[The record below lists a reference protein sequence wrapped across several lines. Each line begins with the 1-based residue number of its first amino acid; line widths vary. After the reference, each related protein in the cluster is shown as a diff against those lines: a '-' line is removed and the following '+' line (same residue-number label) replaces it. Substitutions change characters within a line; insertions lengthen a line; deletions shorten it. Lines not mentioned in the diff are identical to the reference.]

1 VKSCLDCI
9 PCFFDQALRI
19 GRMAT
24 DDEEKIKKL
33 LDEIGAA
40 LKDIPLESTPPEAG
54 RVIQRKVREIIGT
67 TDPYKDIKNE
77 STKESLRL
85 YPYLKKEV
93 EKSNDRLL
101 TAIRVAIAG
110 NVIDMGP
117 NKSFN
122 IEKDMNEILRKDFA
136 VCDYGKF
143 KQCLDITDDIL
154 YIGDNAGES
163 VFDKILIEEME
174 KPVIYVVRGMPVIN
188 DITYED
194 AIRAGIDKVATIL
207 SSGTDAAGTVLRT
220 CSDEFKEAYSSSRF
234 IVSKGQGN
242 YEALSGER
250 RPIFFLLKAKCRVIA
265 DDIGV
270 NEDDIVLK
278 GPNTDYL
285 YHALKCE
292 GGESL

>member
-1 VKSCLDCI
+1 MRSCLECI

-24 DDEEKIKKL
+24 DDEEKIKRL

-40 LKDIPLESTPPEAG
+40 LKDIPLDSTPPEAG
-54 RVIQRKVREIIGT
+54 RVIQRKVRELMGSI
-67 TDPYKDIKNE
+67 DPYKDIKDE
-77 STKESLRL
+77 STKKSLKL
-85 YPYLKKEV
+85 YSYLKEEV
-93 EKSNDRLL
+93 QRSNDRLL

-110 NVIDMGP
+110 NVIDMAP
-117 NKSFN
+117 KKRFD
-122 IEKDMNEILRKDFA
+122 IEKDVDEILRKDFA

-143 KQCLDITDDIL
+143 KQCLDRTDDIL

-163 VFDKILIEEME
+163 VFDKVLIEEMK
-174 KPVIYVVRGMPVIN
+174 KPVIYVVRGIPVIN
-188 DITYED
+188 DVTYED
-194 AIRAGIDKVATIL
+194 AIQAGIDKVATIL
-207 SSGTDAAGTVLRT
+207 SSGTDAAGTVLGT
-220 CSDEFKEAYSSSRF
+220 CSDEFKEAYNNSRF

-270 NEDDIVLK
+270 NEDDIVLR

-285 YHALKCE
+285 
-292 GGESL
+292 